1 MRKNRLLAFASVARH
16 AGWGVALAVI
26 AGASVTG
33 CPGTLDNPSQF
44 SEPIGDG
51 SSGSGGTDGSGGS
64 GGAVQCAIAAASVPD
79 QLFREK
85 CATSACHDASNPAG
99 GLDMVTAGLEGRLL
113 DQMSSQCP
121 GKILVDTTNPANS
134 LMYEKVSR
142 VPDDCGER
150 MPFGGELTP
159 AEIACVRDWIDL
171 ITGNGGQTDA
181 ATDSA
186 GNSD

>member
-51 SSGSGGTDGSGGS
+51 SSGSGGTDGTGGTGGS
-64 GGAVQCAIAAASVPD
+64 GGAAQCAIAAADVPE
-79 QLFREK
+79 QLFKEK
-85 CATSACHDASNPAG
+85 CASSACHDASNPSQ
-99 GLDMVTAGLEGRLL
+99 GLDMVSPGLEGRLL
-113 DQMSSQCP
+113 DQESPTCP
-121 GKILVDTTNPANS
+121 GKIFVDSSNPANS
-134 LMYEKVSR
+134 LLLEKVSQ
-142 VPDDCGER
+142 VPEDCGER

-171 ITGNGGQTDA
+171 ITGGGQADA

-186 GNSD
+186 GN